1 MTPPRTRTPA
11 VPAQRPPTPKP
22 TPTHPSTPDTAAA
35 RTHAPEPARPHASEA
50 AAARTHA
57 SEAASARSRGPEA
70 GVGRARRSGSVVTRP
85 SGGPAGRGAAAVGE
99 RVQVGGVGVDVVS
112 EADVVRWVAAE
123 AAAGRG
129 GRIVTPNVDICR
141 AVARDPA
148 LQELVRSADIVV
160 ADGMP
165 LVWAARLLGTPLPE
179 RVTGADLIWSLSEV
193 AAARSWPV
201 YLLGGPPGVAELA
214 ADELRSCRPGLKVAG
229 VHAPPY
235 RFDDTAEGRERVR
248 RRVVAARP
256 RLVFVGLGFPRQ
268 DLLIAELREELPEAW
283 FVGCGAAIAF
293 AAGTVQRAPHWMRRA
308 GLEWAFRLMSEPG
321 RLARRYLVDDLP
333 FAVRLLAGCLLTRL
347 RR

>member
-1 MTPPRTRTPA
+1 MPA
-11 VPAQRPPTPKP
+11 VPVQRPPA
-22 TPTHPSTPDTAAA
+22 PD
-35 RTHAPEPARPHASEA
+35 PVSDSPPARGRA
-50 AAARTHA
+50 A
-57 SEAASARSRGPEA
+57 EAASARTYASAAGHAAEAARVRAAGPA
-70 GVGRARRSGSVVTRP
+70 V
-85 SGGPAGRGAAAVGE
+85 AGRGRGAEPEVARTLPSERLAGRGPAEAGRRGRAAE
-99 RVQVGGVGVDVVS
+99 RVRVGGVGVDVVT
-112 EADVVRWVAAE
+112 EADVVRWMAAE

-148 LQELVRSADIVV
+148 LQELVGSAEIVV

-193 AAARSWPV
+193 AAARNWPV

-268 DLLIAELREELPEAW
+268 DLLIAELREELPQAW

-293 AAGTVQRAPHWMRRA
+293 AAGTVRRAPRWMRRA

>member
-22 TPTHPSTPDTAAA
+22 TPTHPSTPEPASA
-35 RTHAPEPARPHASEA
+35 RPHGPESASARAHAPESGAVRARGFAAGGARLGLAGPGPAAPARGGSAGSPPEREA
-50 AAARTHA
+50 R
-57 SEAASARSRGPEA
+57 
-70 GVGRARRSGSVVTRP
+70 
-85 SGGPAGRGAAAVGE
+85 E
-99 RVQVGGVGVDVVS
+99 RVQVGGVGVDVVA

-165 LVWAARLLGTPLPE
+165 LVWAARLLGTPLPG

-235 RFDDTAEGRERVR
+235 HFDDTAEGRERVR

-293 AAGTVQRAPHWMRRA
+293 AAGTVQRAPRWMRRA
-308 GLEWAFRLMSEPG
+308 GLEWAFRLVSEPG

-333 FAVRLLAGCLLTRL
+333 FAVRLLTGCLLTRL